1 MNDVQRVLQWGV
13 LSTARINEEVLPGLL
28 QSRHNEVVAVASRDA
43 SRARAFAARH
53 EIGTIHASY
62 QSLLEDTSIDCVY
75 IPLPNKLHA
84 DWIEAALARGK
95 HVLCEKPLTSSA
107 GKARRLFGLAETAGL
122 HLAEAFM
129 YRHHPKTEALRDLVR
144 SGVLGEVHTV
154 RCSFNF
160 WTETPSADI
169 RFDPDLDGGAL
180 RDVGSYC
187 ISMANLLLD
196 DSPAQVLALAV
207 PSDTGVAERFYATM
221 QYAGGA
227 VAQFDCSMRSP
238 LSVHVSVLGDR
249 GEAVVPMPWYSH
261 RPPHEIRLSLVDEPL
276 QTISVPDTNAY
287 FLETENF
294 ARVVLGEAEPVVTAA
309 ETIRNIETL
318 EVLAAVAAH
327 SVA

>member
-1 MNDVQRVLQWGV
+1 VNDAQRFLRWGV
-13 LSTARINEEVLPGLL
+13 LSTARINEAVLPGLR
-28 QSRHNEVVAVASRDA
+28 QSQHNEVVAVASRDP

-53 EIGTIHASY
+53 GIGTIHASY

-75 IPLPNKLHA
+75 IPLPNRMHA
-84 DWIEAALARGK
+84 EWIEAALARGK
-95 HVLCEKPLTSSA
+95 HVLCEKPLTSRA
-107 GKARRLFGLAETAGL
+107 GEARRLFGLAHNAGL

-144 SGVLGEVHTV
+144 SGVLGQVHTV

-160 WTETPSADI
+160 WTENPLADI

-187 ISMANLLLD
+187 VSMANLLLD
-196 DSPAQVLALAV
+196 NSPAHVQALAV
-207 PSDTGVAERFYATM
+207 PSDTGVAERFYAIM
-221 QYAGGA
+221 RYDGGA

-238 LSVHVSVLGDR
+238 LSVLVSVLGDR

-261 RPPHEIRLSLVDEPL
+261 RPPHEVRLSVVDEPPRA
-276 QTISVPDTNAY
+276 ISVPDTSAY

-294 ARVVLGEAEPVVTAA
+294 ARVVLGEATPVVTAA

-318 EVLAAVAAH
+318 ELLASAARLA
-327 SVA
+327 SG